1 MNDYLKF
8 TLEFIAIIMVYFCV
22 DFKRPL
28 KYRLTPLNKAWYLQW
43 IIITIALTIIKI
55 TTLY

>member
-1 MNDYLKF
+1 MNEYIKF
-8 TLEFIAIIMVYFCV
+8 TLEIIMV

-28 KYRLTPLNKAWYLQW
+28 KYRITPLNKAWYLQW
-43 IIITIALTIIKI
+43 IIITISLTIIKI